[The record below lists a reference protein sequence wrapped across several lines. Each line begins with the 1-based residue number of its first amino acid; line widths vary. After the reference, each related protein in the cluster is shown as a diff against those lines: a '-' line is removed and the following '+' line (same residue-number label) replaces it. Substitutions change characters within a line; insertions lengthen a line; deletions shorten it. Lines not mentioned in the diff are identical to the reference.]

1 MLFWS
6 FSLITATESTLGYL
20 TLYKPII
27 NYYILI
33 VCVCVCTMYVYVH
46 VCHMHIRGSQSTN
59 LWSWFSPSTF
69 MSVPGIKLRSP
80 GLFDKNLYLLS
91 HLPPHKTVAIPE
103 AAMVYC
109 TGTLVLLV
117 GT

>member
-1 MLFWS
+1 M
-6 FSLITATESTLGYL
+6 
-20 TLYKPII
+20 PI
-27 NYYILI
+27 
-33 VCVCVCTMYVYVH
+33 C
-46 VCHMHIRGSQSTN
+46 GSQSTN

-91 HLPPHKTVAIPE
+91 HLPPHKTVLIPK

-109 TGTLVLLV
+109 IGTLVFPV
-117 GT
+117 GM